1 MTKLY
6 LIRHGLTEWNVQN
19 RMQGMKDI
27 PLCEE
32 GVRQALDLS
41 DRFKETKI
49 GAIYSSDLTRAYNTA
64 LLIAKHHSIAVNK
77 DKLLRELHFEEW
89 EGKTLNELKNLKEF
103 NHWKKY
109 PHTFTFPDGKCLKDI
124 QDKIINFVE
133 RIIKKHI
140 DENIFIISHGGSL
153 KLIILG
159 LMGFDISFY
168 NKFTLYNASV
178 SIIDIK
184 EDKNVLLL
192 LNG

>member
-6 LIRHGLTEWNVQN
+6 LIRHGLTEWNRQN
-19 RMQGMKDI
+19 RMQGMTDI
-27 PLCEE
+27 PLCDE
-32 GVRQALDLS
+32 GIRQALDLS

-49 GAIYSSDLTRAYNTA
+49 DVIYSSDLTRAYSTA
-64 LLIAKHHSIAVNK
+64 LIIAKHHNVTVNK
-77 DKLLRELHFEEW
+77 DKLLRELHFGDW

-103 NHWKKY
+103 NYWKKY
-109 PHTFTFPDGKCLKDI
+109 PHTFIFPDGKYLKDI
-124 QDKIINFVE
+124 QNKMINFIE
-133 RIIKKHI
+133 RVIKNHI
-140 DENIFIISHGGSL
+140 GENIFIISHGGSL

-159 LMGFDISFY
+159 LMGLDISFY
-168 NKFTLYNASV
+168 NKFTLFNASV